1 MASSPLTS
9 SPAEGQPMQRS
20 AYGTMDRVFPTND
33 DNMRGERGA
42 SLMKVSCQE

>member
-1 MASSPLTS
+1 
-9 SPAEGQPMQRS
+9 MQRS